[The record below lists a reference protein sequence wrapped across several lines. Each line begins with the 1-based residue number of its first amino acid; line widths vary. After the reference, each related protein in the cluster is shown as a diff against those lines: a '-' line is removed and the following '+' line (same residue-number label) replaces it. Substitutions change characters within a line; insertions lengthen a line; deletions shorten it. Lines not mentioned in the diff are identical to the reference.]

1 MINKLV
7 KQLNRT
13 EFLKNSLMLI
23 TGTVAAQVIPIVLQP
38 FLRRVYTPEDFGV
51 FAVYTSLLGI
61 VVSVSNLRYE
71 STVMLPRKDEDAAN
85 LVIAGWMISFVMA
98 SISAVVLLLFGD
110 KLLSLFDVGQGSVW
124 LFYLLPVSIF
134 LFSAYQSVNY
144 YLIRKKAFKVSSLNK
159 VVRRGGEGIVQ
170 IGAGFNWH
178 SIGLICGTIA
188 GDLMN
193 FLTGIIQLRRQGFKV
208 DWIKKVKIIALMKRY
223 KDFPMYNT
231 LPALLNTMSLSLPVL
246 MISNFYGEKITGF
259 FDLSRM
265 VLALPLALVSVSVSQ
280 VLFQHLS
287 EKIRE
292 RKPISGQIRK
302 TAKFLGISAVIMV
315 VVGYFLSV
323 PVFKLVFGDQ
333 WELSGVMTQILIAS
347 YALKFVVSPLSITFN
362 ALEKIRSNSL
372 WQLLYFLSIL
382 SLFFFR
388 NLPVEEF
395 LMYYLVI
402 DLVAY
407 TIYFALM
414 TFQVSKYEKSLKNA

>member
-1 MINKLV
+1 
-7 KQLNRT
+7 
-13 EFLKNSLMLI
+13 MLI

-144 YLIRKKAFKVSSLNK
+144 YLIRKKAFKVLSLNK

>member
-85 LVIAGWMISFVMA
+85 LVIAGWMISFIMA
-98 SISAVVLLLFGD
+98 SLSALVLLVFGE
-110 KLLSLFDVGQGSVW
+110 KLLALFDVDKDSVW
-124 LFYLLPVSIF
+124 LFYMLPLSIF

-170 IGAGFNWH
+170 IGAGFSWH

-193 FLTGIIQLRRQGFKV
+193 FLTGILQLKRQGFKTE
-208 DWIKKVKIIALMKRY
+208 WIKKVKIIALMKRY

-246 MISNFYGEKITGF
+246 MISNFYGETITGY

-292 RKPISGQIRK
+292 RKPIIGQIRK
-302 TAKFLGISAVIMV
+302 TAKFLGISAVIMIV
-315 VVGYFLSV
+315 AGYFLSV
-323 PVFKLVFGDQ
+323 PVFKLVFGEK

-347 YALKFVVSPLSITFN
+347 YALKFVVSPLSVTFN

-388 NLPVEEF
+388 HLPIEEF

-402 DLVAY
+402 DLIAY
-407 TIYFALM
+407 TVYFGLM
-414 TFQVSKYEKSLKNA
+414 AYQVSNYEKSLKSA